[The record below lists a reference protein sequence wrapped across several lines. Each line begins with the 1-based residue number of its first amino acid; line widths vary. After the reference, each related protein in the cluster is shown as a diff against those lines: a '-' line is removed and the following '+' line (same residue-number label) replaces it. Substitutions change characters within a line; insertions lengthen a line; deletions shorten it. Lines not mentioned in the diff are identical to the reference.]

1 MNKTKKITAI
11 VCAYNEQ
18 DTVFDVVNSLME
30 SPLTTEVIV
39 INDGSTDKTSSV
51 LKKLPAIP
59 KLKIIEFETNRG
71 KGWAMA
77 EGITAAS
84 GEIIVFVDADLLN
97 FNEKYIAQLINPLLD
112 GRADMVAGHPTINTV
127 DDTFNPFKRFSGER
141 AVFKKDILP
150 LVKKIK
156 ESRFGVETLINI
168 HYKSQKKRIKHIA
181 LWGLEH
187 PVKLQ
192 KYPVHKSARL
202 YISEVR
208 DITMAYLVSYSTI
221 FLIVRES
228 ILNLKKV
235 WR

>member
-1 MNKTKKITAI
+1 MKKTEKVTAI
-11 VCAYNEQ
+11 VCAYNEEA
-18 DTVFDVVNSLME
+18 TVFDVVNSLIK
-30 SPLTTEVIV
+30 SQITDEVII

-59 KLKIIEFETNRG
+59 KLKRIEFETNKG

-84 GEIIVFVDADLLN
+84 SEIVVFVDADLLN
-97 FNEKYIAQLINPLLD
+97 FNEKYIEQLINPLLD

-127 DDTFNPFKRFSGER
+127 DDKVNPFKQLTGER

-150 LVKKIK
+150 LVEKFK

-168 HYKSQKKRIKHIA
+168 HYKSQKKRIERIA
-181 LWGLEH
+181 LWGLDH

-192 KYPVHKSARL
+192 KYPIHKSLRL
-202 YISEVR
+202 YLDEAR
-208 DITMAYLVSYSTI
+208 DILKAYAVSYATI
-221 FLIVRES
+221 VLIVRES
-228 ILNLKKV
+228 IIKMMKL
-235 WR
+235 

>member
-1 MNKTKKITAI
+1 MKKSEKVTAI

-18 DTVFDVVNSLME
+18 DTVFDVVNSLIK
-30 SPLTTEVIV
+30 SPLTAEVIV
-39 INDGSTDKTSSV
+39 INDGSTDRTLSV

-59 KLKIIEFETNRG
+59 KLKIIEFETNKG

-77 EGITAAS
+77 EGITVAS

-97 FNEKYIAQLINPLLD
+97 FNEKYIDQLINPLLD
-112 GRADMVAGHPTINTV
+112 GRADMVAGHPTINSLDHV
-127 DDTFNPFKRFSGER
+127 ANPFKKITGER

-150 LVKKIK
+150 LVKKFK

-168 HYKSQKKRIKHIA
+168 HYKSQKKRIERIA
-181 LWGLEH
+181 LWGLDH

-192 KYPVHKSARL
+192 KYPVHKSAQL
-202 YISEVR
+202 YIEEVR
-208 DITMAYLVSYSTI
+208 DIARAYIVSYATI
-221 FLIVRES
+221 FIILRES
-228 ILNLKKV
+228 INNLIKV